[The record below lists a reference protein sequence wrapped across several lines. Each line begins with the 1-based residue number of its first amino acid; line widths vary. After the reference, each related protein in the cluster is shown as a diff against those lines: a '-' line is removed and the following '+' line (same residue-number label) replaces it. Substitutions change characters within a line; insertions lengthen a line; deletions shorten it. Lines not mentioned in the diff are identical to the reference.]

1 MAGMKGLSMRG
12 VLWSSAVGMCLLA
25 STASAAIIRCDGCAE
40 SAYQQ
45 AAVAAGPGE
54 HVVYDLANDRAVGFS
69 VEYDRES
76 RRPRVSPADVDPEI
90 RAQVTAFSVLFWE
103 VGAALNQ
110 TVEIQADDLQTHGLD
125 GATAF
130 DVVED
135 VSLRTRMA
143 DRLWQHPPSTLP
155 VSLRNAIDAVRSA
168 SFSIVAGP
176 NRTRINTV
184 FGDGS
189 RVSFLLGFATQDA
202 PYDRGSA
209 RTPGGQLIP
218 DSYAPNE
225 AAGIWT
231 FGKGSVGESDD
242 AGRFIEHLRA
252 LGIPVTGAGDD
263 TTRIKCSRE
272 SGAFGCTAT

>member
-1 MAGMKGLSMRG
+1 MS
-12 VLWSSAVGMCLLA
+12 LLA
-25 STASAAIIRCDGCAE
+25 APASAGIIRCDGCAE

-54 HVVYDLANDRAVGFS
+54 HVVYDLANDRVVGFS

-110 TVEIQADDLQTHGLD
+110 TVEVRADDLQLLGLG
-125 GATAF
+125 GASAF

-135 VSLRTRMA
+135 ASLRTRMA

-168 SFSIVAGP
+168 PFPIIGGSY
-176 NRTRINTV
+176 RTRINAI

-189 RVSFLLGFATQDA
+189 RVSFMLGFATQDA
-202 PYDRGSA
+202 PYDPGSA

-242 AGRFIEHLRA
+242 AGRFVEHLRA

-263 TTRIKCSRE
+263 TKTIKCIRE
-272 SGAFGCTAT
+272 GGTLACTAT